1 MIIGSIAIMVFVS
14 AVLAQ
19 ETYLPFLSLARDI
32 PLAPGLV
39 EKNERAVIFD
49 KPQGRIIRMVAQHQE
64 GRQEGRQEETNAA
77 VKAYYQAI
85 LPNLGWIYV
94 GAEGD
99 LRFQRDGEALTIILN
114 NNAPE
119 IVFEITPLKP
129 KSY

>member
-1 MIIGSIAIMVFVS
+1 MVFVS

-64 GRQEGRQEETNAA
+64 GRQGGTNAA